1 MHTQRQNFEKSY
13 RERVLE
19 KVEYIYSYPN
29 NSGAIWNLSVG
40 KNEENLY
47 EQVLKAKYFPAGLCI
62 NIKIDGES
70 SKFMK
75 D

>member
-1 MHTQRQNFEKSY
+1 MNMY
-13 RERVLE
+13 
-19 KVEYIYSYPN
+19 
-29 NSGAIWNLSVG
+29 NLIQIILVQFGICQG